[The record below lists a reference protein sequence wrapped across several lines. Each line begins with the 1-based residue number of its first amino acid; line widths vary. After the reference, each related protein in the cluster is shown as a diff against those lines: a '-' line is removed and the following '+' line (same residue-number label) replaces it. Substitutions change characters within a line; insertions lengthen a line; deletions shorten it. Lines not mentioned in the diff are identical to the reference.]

1 MVPTWVYGDDTE
13 VFLDSAPGAIGT
25 TRLSNSVHSA
35 EVHITANNDPKR
47 FAQGV
52 AAGSNTRFTI
62 SNFGRGARE
71 IEFVLG
77 VAKTTATTAER
88 QSIDDAPPPIKYIE
102 LKTTSQTIITGST
115 PYSMS
120 IRLPVQLL
128 TAEDAE
134 FGENNTGYTLTY
146 GGRYDTTLGYAIR
159 VVTVTT
165 NSTVFP

>member
-1 MVPTWVYGDDTE
+1 
-13 VFLDSAPGAIGT
+13 
-25 TRLSNSVHSA
+25 
-35 EVHITANNDPKR
+35 
-47 FAQGV
+47 
-52 AAGSNTRFTI
+52 
-62 SNFGRGARE
+62 
-71 IEFVLG
+71 
-77 VAKTTATTAER
+77 
-88 QSIDDAPPPIKYIE
+88 
-102 LKTTSQTIITGST
+102 
-115 PYSMS
+115 MS